1 MVGGSFFGCSRQ
13 SRPEQLRFG
22 KVMKGYN
29 VNRNGMDVDKV
40 ELESVPV
47 DLKVLAL
54 AYRELAASDMA
65 RS

>member
-1 MVGGSFFGCSRQ
+1 
-13 SRPEQLRFG
+13 
-22 KVMKGYN
+22 MKGYN